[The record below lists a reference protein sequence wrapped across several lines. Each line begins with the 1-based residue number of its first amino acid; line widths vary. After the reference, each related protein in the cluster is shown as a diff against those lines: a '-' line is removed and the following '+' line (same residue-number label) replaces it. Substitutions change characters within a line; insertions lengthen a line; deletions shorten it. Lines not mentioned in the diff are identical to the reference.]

1 MKILKPLFF
10 SSIIIANFF
19 AEDTTSSK
27 DAEKKNHGVTE
38 NASDYKVVLQQIK
51 IPLVFHRFVNMLV
64 FDVEIFVSTKIEKTI
79 MEDYIAHFMDTVI
92 CDTFDSARLLLE
104 DQKKLTKSMAEKIRK
119 RIWVQL
125 AKKLHSINKYAR
137 IKNLKLTKISYM
149 TRQK

>member
-1 MKILKPLFF
+1 MTILKPLFF
-10 SSIIIANFF
+10 VLIALANLF
-19 AEDTTSSK
+19 AENTTK
-27 DAEKKNHGVTE
+27 NAEKTTE
-38 NASDYKVVLQQIK
+38 HAHQKESDYMVILQQIK

-64 FDVEIFVSTKIEKTI
+64 FDVEIFVDTKIEKKI
-79 MEDYIAHFMDTVI
+79 MEDYIARFIDEII

-119 RIWVQL
+119 RIWIHL
-125 AKKLHSINKYAR
+125 AKKFHSINKYAR